1 MSPPR
6 GMREKLMSKET
17 PKTKPN
23 KEDQSSDR
31 SDEKQGFTRRKF
43 LTDVA
48 AGSAAAAFVP
58 RHVLGRGFTP
68 PSDLLNIAGVG
79 IGGMGRQNLINLS
92 SQNIVALCDVDWGY
106 ADKGFE
112 RLDTD
117 IERLR
122 DRLANP
128 SAPPASGQSQAP
140 FDPVKAK
147 ARLDNMIR
155 LKNEHL
161 PKAKRYTD
169 YREMLEKQKD
179 IDAVLVATADH
190 MHAPIALA
198 AMELHKHVYVQKPL
212 TWSVEEA
219 RKMARAAKETK
230 VATQM
235 GNQGHSLDDARAA
248 IEYVWAGAIGD
259 VREIHIWT
267 NRPLGFWPQG
277 IPRPEALKEP
287 GDQLPWNGKGVNE
300 RLAGAMAG
308 NYPVPE
314 ALSWNLFLGAAAPNI
329 DYHPIYHPFNWRG
342 WVDWGVGAIGD
353 MGAHL
358 IDTSMWALN
367 LGMPA
372 SVETISTPFNGAT
385 YPHATMTFYE
395 FPTRGPLPPVKLTW
409 YDGGLKPNK
418 PEELGDEE
426 LSQEGGGL
434 LIGTKGKLLHE
445 TYGAHPRLLPKS
457 LHDSFGKP
465 PQKLPRIPS
474 EAHEMNWV
482 DACKGRTES
491 SCPFEYAARLT
502 EVMLLGIVALKA
514 GKRISYDGPNM
525 RVTNLPQANDYLRRE
540 YRQGWSV

>member
-1 MSPPR
+1 
-6 GMREKLMSKET
+6 MSKET
-17 PKTKPN
+17 PEAKAK
-23 KEDQSSDR
+23 KEAQADSGT
-31 SDEKQGFTRRKF
+31 DEKKGLTRRKF
-43 LTDVA
+43 LGNVA
-48 AGSAAAAFVP
+48 AGSAAAALVP

-68 PSDLLNIAGVG
+68 PSDMLNIAGVG
-79 IGGMGRQNLINLS
+79 IGGMGRQNLINLA

-117 IERLR
+117 IQRLR
-122 DRLANP
+122 DRLTN
-128 SAPPASGQSQAP
+128 PPAPVAGQPLAP
-140 FDPVKAK
+140 FDAAKAK
-147 ARLDNMIR
+147 ARLDAMIR
-155 LKNEHL
+155 LKTEL
-161 PKAKRYTD
+161 PKAKRYKD

-198 AMELHKHVYVQKPL
+198 AMDLHKHVYVQKPL

-219 RKMARAAKETK
+219 RKIARAAKETK

-235 GNQGHSLDDARAA
+235 GNQGHSLDDARTAV
-248 IEYVWAGAIGD
+248 EYIWAGAIGE
-259 VREIHIWT
+259 VREVHIWT

-287 GDQLPWNGKGVNE
+287 ADNLRWNGQGVNE
-300 RLAGAMAG
+300 RLAAAMAG
-308 NYPVPE
+308 NYPVPDTL
-314 ALSWNLFLGAAAPNI
+314 AWNLFLGAAAPNI

-358 IDTSMWALN
+358 IDHSMWSLN
-367 LGMPA
+367 LGMPS
-372 SVETISTPFNGAT
+372 SVETISTPFNSMS
-385 YPHATMTFYE
+385 YPQATMTFYE
-395 FPTRGPLPPVKLTW
+395 FPARGPLPPVKLTW

-426 LSQEGGGL
+426 LSGEGGGL
-434 LIGTKGKLLHE
+434 LIGSKGKLLHE

-465 PQKLPRIPS
+465 PQKLPRIPG

-482 DACKGRTES
+482 DACKGKTEP

-514 GKRISYDGPNM
+514 GKKISYDGPNM

-540 YRQGWSV
+540 YRQGWLV